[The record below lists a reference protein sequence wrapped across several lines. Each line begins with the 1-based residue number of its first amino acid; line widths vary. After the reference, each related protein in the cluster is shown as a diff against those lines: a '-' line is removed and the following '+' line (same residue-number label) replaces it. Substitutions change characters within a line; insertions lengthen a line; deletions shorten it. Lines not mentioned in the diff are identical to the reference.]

1 MKMLTSSSILFAVSN
16 LLLLAGNAVAEES
29 CACSVRYIVVEMPSQ
44 VPTMTAAQI
53 ESTKPSE
60 TVQIPSASETVTTTI
75 RPKTATAQHNTTV
88 IFTPVPRPDEDNSNP
103 ENCVPKKKVKL
114 SYGAPKGTVP
124 GGNVPSNKTV
134 DGSINMKIDM
144 NKPAVA
150 LDTIGSITKVR
161 CSGDSITVEFGKGDG
176 FKKAKES
183 WAKYADF
190 TIITSGSSGCD
201 EGSQR
206 SFFSV
211 GNVSPDE
218 EKQTITCS
226 ATKADISE
234 LADTLEMEFSSI
246 PSTTLKKRLTL
257 DPSVSLNFGA
267 GLPEDTILF
276 QEAPWV
282 TVKADQAEF
291 ASTVTF
297 SGYLKYNFWGFKLE
311 DLYFDIDTQFSADV
325 ALSAEVAAAWSRSIL
340 YDPDS
345 LTFSLID
352 VPGIISL
359 GPGVGFAVG
368 VDIDASGAVAVTAG
382 AGISIPDGNVHLD
395 VLDSAKNSATGWVP
409 QYTSYANVSESV
421 EVGLNA
427 STSVTVQ
434 LTVKVLGGLIDLSS
448 GLTATPALINKFTL
462 DSEQSASASTNGTAT
477 HVGGASGGVV
487 GDCDVTFK
495 SDFVFDLV
503 GFATKW
509 WSANLYHT
517 EVPITD
523 ICYDFDAPKTTQA
536 TVAGTVV

>member
-1 MKMLTSSSILFAVSN
+1 MKISASSSILFAVSN
-16 LLLLAGNAVAEES
+16 LLLLARHAVAEES

-44 VPTMTAAQI
+44 VPTVAAAQI
-53 ESTKPSE
+53 ESAKPSE
-60 TVQIPSASETVTTTI
+60 TVKIPKASETVTTTI
-75 RPKTATAQHNTTV
+75 RPATATAQHNTTV
-88 IFTPVPRPDEDNSNP
+88 IFTPVPHPDEDHSNP

-124 GGNVPSNKTV
+124 GGNVPGNKTA

-150 LDTIGSITKVR
+150 LDTIGSIAKVQ
-161 CSGDSITVEFGKGDG
+161 CSGDSITVEFGKGEG

-183 WAKYADF
+183 WVKYSDF

-201 EGSQR
+201 SGSQR
-206 SFFSV
+206 TFFSV

-218 EKQTITCS
+218 KKQTITCS
-226 ATKADISE
+226 ASKVDISE
-234 LADTLEMEFSSI
+234 VADSFEMEFSSI

-257 DPSVSLNFGA
+257 DPSVALSFGA

-276 QEAPWV
+276 KEDPWV

-311 DLYFDIDTQFSADV
+311 HLYFDIDTQFSADV
-325 ALSAEVAAAWSRSIL
+325 ALSADVAAAWSRSIL

-345 LTFSLID
+345 LTFNLID
-352 VPGIISL
+352 VPGIVSL

-368 VDIDASGAVAVTAG
+368 VDIDASGAVSVTAG

-434 LTVKVLGGLIDLSS
+434 LAVKVLGGLIDLSS
-448 GLTATPALINKFTL
+448 GLTAKPALINKFTL

-509 WSANLYHT
+509 WSANLYHV
-517 EVPITD
+517 ELPITD
-523 ICYDFDAPKTTQA
+523 VCYDFDAPKNTQSK
-536 TVAGTVV
+536 VAGTVV